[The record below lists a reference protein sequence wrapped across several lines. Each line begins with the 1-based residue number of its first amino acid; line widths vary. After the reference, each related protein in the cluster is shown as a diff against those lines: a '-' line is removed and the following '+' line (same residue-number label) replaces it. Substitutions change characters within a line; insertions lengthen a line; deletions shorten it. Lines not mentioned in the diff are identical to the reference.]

1 MRMSRAKLEGDPMS
15 CYDVTRSW
23 PLALVALT
31 PLLAGCSALASRAVG
46 GTVKGL
52 AVSVARDDDPELVAA
67 AMPLG
72 LKLLEG
78 SLLGD
83 PENGGLLLSAC
94 KGYTQYAQAFVN
106 EPADALESTDLQA
119 ARRARQ
125 RAGRMFLRARGYCL
139 RALELRYAGIGAA
152 LASAPAAA
160 LERTRPRD
168 AELLFW
174 TGASWAAAISSLRQ
188 DLELV
193 ADLRVG
199 HALLRRADDLDP
211 SWDRGTIHETL
222 VALEAALAP
231 ASGGSL
237 ARAREHF
244 RRARELSGDRRI
256 GPLVTFA
263 ESVSVKEQDAA
274 EFRRLLEEALAF
286 DLSAAPD
293 DRLVNTLARRRA
305 EWLLARTEDLFVEV
319 KP

>member
-1 MRMSRAKLEGDPMS
+1 MLRRNAA
-15 CYDVTRSW
+15 RSW
-23 PLALVALT
+23 ALALIALS
-31 PLLAGCSALASRAVG
+31 PLVGGCSAIASRAVG

-52 AVSVARDDDPELVAA
+52 AVSVAQDDDPELVAA

-78 SLLGD
+78 SLVRD
-83 PENGGLLLSAC
+83 PDNADLLLSAC

-106 EPADALESTDLQA
+106 QPADALESTDLKA

-139 RALELRYAGIGAA
+139 RALERRYPGIGAA
-152 LASAPAAA
+152 LANAPAAA
-160 LERTRPRD
+160 LARTQRRD
-168 AELLFW
+168 AELVFW

-188 DLELV
+188 DLDLV
-193 ADLRVG
+193 ADLRIG
-199 HALLRRADDLDP
+199 HALLRRANDLDAT
-211 SWDRGTIHETL
+211 WDRGTIHETL
-222 VALEAALAP
+222 VAVEAALAP

-237 ARAREHF
+237 ERAREHL
-244 RRARELSGDRRI
+244 RLARALSGGRRI

-263 ESVSVKEQDAA
+263 ESVSVKEQDPA

-286 DLSAAPD
+286 DVAAAPE